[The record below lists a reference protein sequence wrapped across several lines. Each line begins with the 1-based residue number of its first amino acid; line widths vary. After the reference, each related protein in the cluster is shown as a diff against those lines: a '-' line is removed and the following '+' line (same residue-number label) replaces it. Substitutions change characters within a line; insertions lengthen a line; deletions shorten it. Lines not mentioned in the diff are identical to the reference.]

1 MTYSYRQDLDWL
13 ITDFTTR
20 VVDVAHA
27 VVVSADGVLLALS
40 EHIPH
45 VYAEQLAAITAG
57 LVSLMQ
63 GAARIFEAGQPL
75 QALVEMDGGLL
86 LVKAISDGS
95 SLAVLAA
102 PDCDTDLVAYEMTR
116 MVEAVGEV
124 LTPAARAHQAFLRNE
139 ARASPGSRNGGDPG
153 TPVAPPFRVSGFRRS
168 WSTSGMSLPKRRRRP
183 PRAPAARPSAPRSRP
198 SRAGRRPRYGRSE
211 PPS

>member
-1 MTYSYRQDLDWL
+1 LSYAYRQDLDWL
-13 ITDFTTR
+13 ITDFTSR

-40 EHIPH
+40 EHIPP
-45 VYAEQLAAITAG
+45 VFAEQLAAITAG

-102 PDCDTDLVAYEMTR
+102 SDCDTDLVAYEMTR

-124 LTPAARAHQAFLRNE
+124 LTPAARAHQ
-139 ARASPGSRNGGDPG
+139 G
-153 TPVAPPFRVSGFRRS
+153 
-168 WSTSGMSLPKRRRRP
+168 
-183 PRAPAARPSAPRSRP
+183 
-198 SRAGRRPRYGRSE
+198 
-211 PPS
+211 